1 VDLVDEQDVV
11 GFQIGQDGGQVARTL
26 QHRAGSLAQVHAHL
40 ARDDVGQR
48 GLAEARRAEQQVV
61 QRFLAL
67 AGGRDEDLQLI
78 ADLGLPDVFIEMLG
92 TQRAFDRLFVGRG
105 RRRVD
110 DALFGKMS
118 VCMLMQLF
126 YPAWPIPL

>member
-1 VDLVDEQDVV
+1 M
-11 GFQIGQDGGQVARTL
+11 
-26 QHRAGSLAQVHAHL
+26 
-40 ARDDVGQR
+40 
-48 GLAEARRAEQQVV
+48 V

-78 ADLGLPDVFIEMLG
+78 ADLGLPDILIEMLG

-118 VCMLMQLF
+118 V
-126 YPAWPIPL
+126 